1 MSKQFYFISGLP
13 RSGSTLLSALLSQ
26 NPKFYAGPMS
36 PILKLTIFLNNTLNS
51 LTEYKAY
58 PKPKEMSNYIKDI
71 FKYYYADIKQEVIFD
86 KHRYWTNYIED
97 IKQTFSIEP
106 KIICTVRN
114 IDEICTSLTNL
125 MPTSYTDIME
135 DNDRVLRFPYESLK
149 KAFINNRNCIHIVEY
164 NSLVNQPEQTM
175 YSIYKFLGKEYY
187 QHNFNNIEHK
197 YKEDDSVDEHPLLHT
212 IRPNISKS
220 NTIAKQDFTNRF
232 KGMEF
237 WRE

>member
-36 PILKLTIFLNNTLNS
+36 PILKLTITLNDTLES
-51 LTEYKAY
+51 LTEYNAY

-71 FKYYYADIKQEVIFD
+71 FKYYYADVKQEVIFD
-86 KHRYWTNYIED
+86 KHRYWTNYIQD
-97 IKQTFSIEP
+97 IKHTFNIEP

-125 MPTSYTDIME
+125 LPILNKDIME
-135 DNDRVLRFPYESLK
+135 AEDKVLRFPYDSLK
-149 KAFINNRNCIHIVEY
+149 KAFTYNKESIHIVEY
-164 NSLVNQPEQTM
+164 NDLVNQPEETM
-175 YSIYKFLGKEYY
+175 KSIYKFLDKDYY

-197 YKEDDSVDEHPLLHT
+197 YKEDDSVDAHPWLHK
-212 IRPNISKS
+212 IRSNISKS
-220 NTIAKQDFTNRF
+220 NTIAKQEFTNRF
-232 KGMEF
+232 KDMEF
-237 WRE
+237 WR